1 MKRFLRRFRYGQRG
15 FTLIE
20 LLVVVAIL
28 GALAAVVVP
37 NVSKFMGAGAVQA
50 ANTEAHN
57 VQTAVIAYMADNSV
71 TDADGSIGPAADIP
85 TTAPTPPA
93 TSVKSFLLN
102 PTGLQAIYTIAD
114 GAITEAVVIPGSKWG
129 DLEYEGLGFEGQG
142 WHEPAAGA

>member
-1 MKRFLRRFRYGQRG
+1 MKRFLRQFHYGQKG

-28 GALAAVVVP
+28 GALAAIVVP
-37 NVSKFMGAGAVQA
+37 NVSKFMGAGTVQA

-85 TTAPTPPA
+85 DPLVPDS
-93 TSVKSFLLN
+93 TSVKSFL
-102 PTGLQAIYTIAD
+102 TGTLQAVYTITDGEITDAD
-114 GAITEAVVIPGSKWG
+114 AVTDGKWK
-129 DLEYEGLGFEGQG
+129 GLDFTEGQG
-142 WHEPAAGA
+142 WHKPEEPTG